1 MGQRIANEPVCGLMP
16 TSAKARRSVIPSPPT
31 PSEDQSEI
39 IRFLSQPASYRGD
52 TIESVETIATH
63 ASVVFLA
70 GDRAVKLKR
79 AVKYTYLDYSTTERR
94 RRACEAEL
102 ALNRR
107 TAPALYLS
115 ATPICRMPGG
125 GLKFNGPGEPVDWV
139 VVMRRFPQDALFSRL
154 AEQGALT
161 TRLAFDLADRIA
173 AFHAIAE
180 AQPDQGG
187 AQGNTAVIQINDEN
201 LRRSPPLGIGTA
213 DIDRLRDGS
222 RAALAK
228 QAELL
233 DRRRGTGRVRR
244 CHGDLHLGNICLID
258 GQPTLFDCIE
268 FSDLISCIDVLY
280 DLAFLLMD
288 LRHRGLVRQCGLVFN
303 RYLDL
308 AHDDDGVPALPLFMS
323 LRAAVRAHVTAAAAA
338 GLETTDLRERK
349 LADARSYFDLAVDLL
364 VPKASHLLAVGGLS
378 GTGKSSV
385 AAALAGELGIGAGAR
400 VLRSDVVRKQLFG
413 SSLEERLPAEAYTMT
428 VNERVYATLE
438 RRAAALLAAGHSV
451 VIDAVCARPE
461 ERAALA
467 DLARRSGAGFAGIW
481 LQASEATL
489 RARLAQRGK
498 DASDATPETLQR
510 QLAYDLGIID
520 WTRIDANQPRD
531 AVIEAARKAI
541 GAPASRDRR
550 TLV

>member
-1 MGQRIANEPVCGLMP
+1 MP
-16 TSAKARRSVIPSPPT
+16 ASVKARRSGIQSAPSD
-31 PSEDQSEI
+31 DQSEVI
-39 IRFLSQPASYRGD
+39 QFLSQPASYCGD
-52 TIESVETIATH
+52 VGAVETITTH
-63 ASVVFLA
+63 ASIVFLA
-70 GDRAVKLKR
+70 GDRAIKLKR
-79 AVKYTYLDYSTTERR
+79 AVRYTYLDYSTTELRH
-94 RRACEAEL
+94 RACVAEL

-115 ATPICRMPGG
+115 VTPICRAPAGSLG
-125 GLKFNGPGEPVDWV
+125 FDRPGEPVDWV
-139 VVMRRFPQDALFSRL
+139 VVMRRFSQDALFSNL
-154 AEQGALT
+154 ADQGALT

-173 AFHAIAE
+173 AFHGIAE
-180 AQPDQGG
+180 VQPDQGG
-187 AQGNTAVIQINDEN
+187 AQGIAAVIQINDEN
-201 LRRSPPLGIGTA
+201 LRRSPPLGVGAA

-228 QAELL
+228 HAALL
-233 DRRRGTGRVRR
+233 DQRRGTGRVRR
-244 CHGDLHLGNICLID
+244 CHGDLHLRNICLID

-308 AHDDDGVPALPLFMS
+308 ARDDDGVPALPLFMS
-323 LRAAVRAHVTAAAAA
+323 LRAAVRAHVTATAAASLDTA
-338 GLETTDLRERK
+338 DLRERR

-364 VPKASHLLAVGGLS
+364 APKAPHLLAVGGLS

-385 AAALAGELGIGAGAR
+385 AAALAGELGIAAGAR

-413 SSLEERLPAEAYTMT
+413 TPPEERLPADAYTMT

-438 RRAAALLAAGHSV
+438 RRAAALLTAGHSV
-451 VIDAVCARPE
+451 IIDAVCARPE
-461 ERAALA
+461 ERAGLA

-481 LQASEATL
+481 LQAPAATL
-489 RARLAQRGK
+489 ARLAQRSK
-498 DASDATPETLQR
+498 DASDATAETVQR
-510 QLAYDLGIID
+510 QLTYDLGVID

-531 AVIEAARKAI
+531 AVTEAARKAL
-541 GAPASRDRR
+541 GLPASRDRR
-550 TLV
+550 TPV